1 MIFSAITKKL
11 MPDVQ
16 HYSTIVLKK
25 TGFDLLKEAR
35 ENEQAVQPF
44 TQTPSIG
51 QPGSKQT
58 TVLCADDLFFLFT
71 AEIIM
76 KKTVFTR

>member
-1 MIFSAITKKL
+1 M
-11 MPDVQ
+11 Q
-16 HYSTIVLKK
+16 QYSTIVLKK
-25 TGFDLLKEAR
+25 TGLDVIKEAR
-35 ENEQAVQPF
+35 ENEQAIQPF
-44 TQTPSIG
+44 TQTPSTG

-58 TVLCADDLFFLFT
+58 TGLCADELFFLFT